1 MLQRALNILIDDAI
15 CYTPARGHITVEVS
29 LQTKRVTIA
38 ARDDSSEVDIS
49 AGAVCAG
56 ACAKQGVKWANNAG
70 FSLKDSSCSSFKT
83 RRAFHGSVQ
92 RQHIGIPS
100 IPSLPSLHYFRWQ
113 FRHNPLQ
120 GYRQPG
126 SYKNMFSSIYRS
138 FVFPSDFFC
147 GIFKFRIDIIRTY
160 SNIR

>member
-1 MLQRALNILIDDAI
+1 MLQRALNILIDNAI
-15 CYTPARGHITVEVS
+15 CYTPARCHIAVEVS

-49 AGAVCAG
+49 AGAVC

-100 IPSLPSLHYFRWQ
+100 IPSLPSLHYFAGN
-113 FRHNPLQ
+113 F
-120 GYRQPG
+120 
-126 SYKNMFSSIYRS
+126 
-138 FVFPSDFFC
+138 
-147 GIFKFRIDIIRTY
+147 DIIHYKAIDSRIVIRICFPASTDHSYFLLISFAVY
-160 SNIR
+160 SSSG